1 MLSQVCDEFACCVIH
16 HRPMGEFLELCV
28 LLTNFNVV
36 GVRQLVDKW
45 KLQYKSVC
53 LVWLCGMDEK

>member
-1 MLSQVCDEFACCVIH
+1 
-16 HRPMGEFLELCV
+16 MGEFLELCV

-36 GVRQLVDKW
+36 GVRQLVEKW